1 VNLRSIAERVLALPL
16 VRYVLAVLDTYGKA
30 PGGILANGLAFA
42 ALFSALPTT
51 LLLLGIGG
59 LVAQDPAFQAKLAT
73 ALGAA
78 FPPLEGLFEDAL
90 AAVSQGAGIASI
102 LGLLGLLWGVSQFY
116 STLDLAFSR
125 IFSDAP
131 ERDFARRT
139 LRGFVWVLVLI
150 GGVLAVIILA
160 GLSSFLDT
168 LLPDSRGS
176 TRSIRTLLASPLT
189 ILALGVVAVTIAYRV
204 LPPSRPRWRSILP
217 PAVLVGIAITLLTQ
231 LFTALVMYGKIPVL
245 KNAHWL
251 SAVHRW
257 SGRLAF
263 ITSIP
268 VALHCLYALGF
279 GTYNT
284 RVLVH
289 SLLGC
294 FFYGVFTAKMLILTK
309 RGVPN
314 WALPVFGG
322 FVFTALSGLF
332 VTSALWFFTT
342 VGVKL

>member
-1 VNLRSIAERVLALPL
+1 MDVRSIAQRVLALPL
-16 VRYVLAVLDTYGKA
+16 VRFVLAVLDTYGKA

-59 LVAQDPAFQAKLAT
+59 LVAQDPAFQAKLAN
-73 ALGAA
+73 ALAEA
-78 FPPLEGLFEDAL
+78 FPPLAGLFEDAL

-160 GLSSFLDT
+160 GLSSLLDT

-189 ILALGVVAVTIAYRV
+189 ILVLGVVAVTIAYRV

-231 LFTALVMYGKIPVL
+231 LFTALVPFLVGAAAIAGSLASAFVAL
-245 KNAHWL
+245 AWL
-251 SAVHRW
+251 SFSFQALLYGAAWVR
-257 SGRLAF
+257 
-263 ITSIP
+263 
-268 VALHCLYALGF
+268 VAELRAAAGQSKPAA
-279 GTYNT
+279 T
-284 RVLVH
+284 
-289 SLLGC
+289 
-294 FFYGVFTAKMLILTK
+294 
-309 RGVPN
+309 
-314 WALPVFGG
+314 
-322 FVFTALSGLF
+322 
-332 VTSALWFFTT
+332 
-342 VGVKL
+342 